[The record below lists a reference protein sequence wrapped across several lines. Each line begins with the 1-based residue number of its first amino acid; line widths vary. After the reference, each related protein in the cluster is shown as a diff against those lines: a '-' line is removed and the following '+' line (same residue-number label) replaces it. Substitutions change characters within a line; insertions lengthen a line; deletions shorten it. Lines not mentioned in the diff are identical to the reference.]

1 MYERFYRLRERPFAL
16 TPDPDYLY
24 PSRVH
29 REAMNYL
36 RYGIETHA
44 GFVVITGA
52 IGSGK
57 TTLLQTLLRG
67 LDSQTTVARVMNT
80 LLDPRELIEAAM
92 IDLGL
97 DPAGKSKPAM
107 LKDFGEF
114 LVSERAAGRLVL
126 LVIDE
131 AQNLTLPALEEIRML
146 SNLETEKSKLVQ
158 IILVGQPDL
167 RDKLDRPE
175 LEQLRQRITV
185 SYHLEPLDAEETARY
200 VNHRLARAS
209 VGVPLEFPRPV
220 TDRIHMRSAGVPR
233 LINVI
238 ADATLVFGYGEERPE
253 IDQALVEEVIAD
265 LDATGVLGPAPN
277 PERHASVVP
286 SEAVNAN
293 VGSGF
298 GRTDAD
304 VQGVAHRPAA
314 MDEIRLQPDAAAG
327 PDPAVVAALQAERQR
342 LELLAAEEMQRASQ
356 LAARERQLVEREQDV
371 ILRERELAEQ
381 RRVLADQYRI
391 LKSAAAAAPPAVVPP
406 TPAAPPWT
414 GRAAASPVAVPAA
427 PAAAVAASPRPP
439 VTPQVSQARQGW
451 PSARA
456 TLSAAEAPTHASSAQ
471 WQPPRVYRP
480 KRPSL
485 WRRVKHTLLGSPEP
499 VLEDSL

>member
-36 RYGIETHA
+36 RYGIETQA

-67 LDSQTTVARVMNT
+67 LDSHTTVARVMNT

-97 DPAGKSKPAM
+97 EPAGKSKPAM
-107 LKDFGEF
+107 LKEFGEF

-200 VNHRLARAS
+200 INHRLARAS
-209 VGVPLEFPRPV
+209 LGAPLEFPRAA
-220 TDRIHMRSAGVPR
+220 TDRIHARSAGVPR
-233 LINVI
+233 LINVV
-238 ADATLVFGYGEERPE
+238 ADATLVFGYGEERAE
-253 IDQALVEEVIAD
+253 IDQALVDDVVAD

-286 SEAVNAN
+286 ADDVAAITARSEV
-293 VGSGF
+293 
-298 GRTDAD
+298 R
-304 VQGVAHRPAA
+304 
-314 MDEIRLQPDAAAG
+314 MKPDSATEAG
-327 PDPAVVAALQAERQR
+327 PDPAVVAALEAERQR
-342 LELLAAEEMQRASQ
+342 LERLAAAEARRASE
-356 LAARERQLVEREQDV
+356 LAALERELIV
-371 ILRERELAEQ
+371 REEEVVLRERELLEQ

-391 LKSAAAAAPPAVVPP
+391 LKSTSAAATAPAVAPAATMTAPPSTPGRQGPATPPAP
-406 TPAAPPWT
+406 TPAAT
-414 GRAAASPVAVPAA
+414 
-427 PAAAVAASPRPP
+427 PAAAGTTPRPA
-439 VTPQVSQARQGW
+439 VAPQTTQARQGW
-451 PSARA
+451 PSTRVAP
-456 TLSAAEAPTHASSAQ
+456 TAAEAQLQQAPSAR

-485 WRRVKHTLLGSPEP
+485 WRRVKHTLLGSAEP